1 MADWADNDSD
11 DVCGFASRN
20 TKIRS
25 SSEIGTI
32 FRVMKGIIVSRPYKQ
47 NTQTHECIAIRS
59 SRHWSTNVNDVRYT
73 CMC

>member
-1 MADWADNDSD
+1 MADWTDNDSD

-25 SSEIGTI
+25 SSEMGMI

-47 NTQTHECIAIRS
+47 NTQTHECIPIRS
-59 SRHWSTNVNDVRYT
+59 SRHHSNLINQYQG
-73 CMC
+73 C